1 MSPLSPI
8 NLLEAACASRRRAR
22 SAVRAWMRAAVG
34 AFAAC
39 ALSMGAAH
47 AQHVSGGQIYIPGP
61 GETGASAANTAAAA
75 NAGAVA
81 GGNANAASGM
91 IVIPGPGEHASQAV
105 AVAETPAPSVALRR
119 EKMNQAEQ
127 RVTPVIVTSSPRAA
141 RAPQPIIVDRPASAN
156 DAGISIDPLA
166 ARGEPPRLG
175 PNAGASA
182 GTGTGTGT
190 LMRVSM
196 KAVPPTAAPAVPAS
210 PSPAQTP
217 VLAPATPAAAL
228 AQGQG
233 ASAPSGQ
240 QDGESI
246 RRVAQSYL
254 EQQTV
259 GLPGKVTVTVAPAF
273 ARGLAACTTMVPFT
287 PPGARLWGRTTVGVR
302 CAGERPWTLY
312 LQARVSLEATY
323 YLAARQIEPGSV
335 LTVADLTTR
344 EGDLSNLPREIVTD
358 PSQAVG
364 AVALSRISAGMPLR
378 QDMLRSATSVT
389 IGQTVRVVAVG
400 PGFTISS
407 EGSVMNNASPGQQ
420 VRVKTPG
427 GQIISGIVKDGSTV
441 EIQM

>member
-1 MSPLSPI
+1 V
-8 NLLEAACASRRRAR
+8 
-22 SAVRAWMRAAVG
+22 SAL
-34 AFAAC
+34 AAC
-39 ALSMGAAH
+39 ALSIGAAH

-61 GETGASAANTAAAA
+61 GETGASAANTAPAVNAG
-75 NAGAVA
+75 AGAVA
-81 GGNANAASGM
+81 NANSNAASGM

-105 AVAETPAPSVALRR
+105 AETPAASVALRR
-119 EKMNQAEQ
+119 ETMNQAEQ

-141 RAPQPIIVDRPASAN
+141 RAPQPIVVDRPASAN

-175 PNAGASA
+175 LNSGASA
-182 GTGTGTGT
+182 GTGTLT
-190 LMRVSM
+190 RVSM
-196 KAVPPTAAPAVPAS
+196 KAVPPAPAPSVPAS
-210 PSPAQTP
+210 PSPAQAPALASATP
-217 VLAPATPAAAL
+217 VATPV
-228 AQGQG
+228 QGQG
-233 ASAPSGQ
+233 ASAPAGQ

-246 RRVAQSYL
+246 RRVAQTYL

-323 YLAARQIEPGSV
+323 YLAARQIEPGNV

-344 EGDLSNLPREIVTD
+344 DGDLSNLPREIVTD

>member
-1 MSPLSPI
+1 MSPLSPTCP
-8 NLLEAACASRRRAR
+8 LEAACPPRCRAR
-22 SAVRAWMRAAVG
+22 SGVRAWMRAAVG

-61 GETGASAANTAAAA
+61 GETGASAANTVSAA

-81 GGNANAASGM
+81 GANANAASGM
-91 IVIPGPGEHASQAV
+91 IVIPGPGEHASQPV
-105 AVAETPAPSVALRR
+105 PVTETPAASVGLRR
-119 EKMNQAEQ
+119 ETMNQGDQ
-127 RVTPVIVTSSPRAA
+127 RVMPVIVTSSARAA
-141 RAPQPIIVDRPASAN
+141 RAPQPIVVDRPASAN

-175 PNAGASA
+175 PNSGPSA
-182 GTGTGTGT
+182 GTGALT
-190 LMRVSM
+190 RVSM
-196 KAVPPTAAPAVPAS
+196 KAVPPAPAPSMPAS
-210 PSPAQTP
+210 PSPAQAP
-217 VLAPATPAAAL
+217 ALAPATPAAAL
-228 AQGQG
+228 VPAQG
-233 ASAPSGQ
+233 ASAPTGQ

-246 RRVAQSYL
+246 RRVAQTYL